1 MLEAACALFLE
12 RGYEVNMAA
21 VARTAR
27 VSKQTVYSHFGTKE
41 ALFRQAVEQLMR
53 PVLQLLGE
61 GDQDA
66 IASALQ
72 RFATQHLARTL
83 DPQTVAL
90 SRRLVAEAD
99 RFPQAAAALFAASAD
114 QVRGWL
120 ARRLAGAAARGEL
133 DLAHTAGDAGMAA
146 EILLG
151 MLAGLDADR
160 RRLGLPVREG
170 LARQRWIDTVIAM
183 FLSLFG
189 TPSTRGAPPT
199 PSGLPG

>member
-12 RGYEVNMAA
+12 QGYDVNMAA
-21 VARTAR
+21 VAQAAG
-27 VSKQTVYSHFGTKE
+27 VVKQTVYSHFGTKE
-41 ALFRQAVEQLMR
+41 ALFRQAVGQLMR
-53 PVLQLLGE
+53 PVLKLLE
-61 GDQDA
+61 DGDQDP
-66 IASALQ
+66 IERALQ

-99 RFPQAAAALFAASAD
+99 RFPQAAADLFAASAD
-114 QVRGWL
+114 QVRAWL
-120 ARRLAGAAARGEL
+120 ARRLAAATARGEL

-189 TPSTRGAPPT
+189 TSSPR
-199 PSGLPG
+199 GLPPSPAGSPG